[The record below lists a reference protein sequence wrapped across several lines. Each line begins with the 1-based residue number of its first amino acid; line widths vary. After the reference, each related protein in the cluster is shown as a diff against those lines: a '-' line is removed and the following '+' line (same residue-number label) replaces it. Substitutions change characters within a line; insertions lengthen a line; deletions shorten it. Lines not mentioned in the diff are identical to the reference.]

1 MATDHGS
8 STQLH
13 APPPLGCQHHCPPTR
28 LSSSQTDVLKG
39 KRNKEGLQLGSH
51 TAFPESFQN
60 DVTRSHLEAQTSK
73 PPNFVY
79 QSAKQRSA
87 NNQG

>member
-8 STQLH
+8 STQLYT
-13 APPPLGCQHHCPPTR
+13 PPPLGCPPTR

-39 KRNKEGLQLGSH
+39 KRSKEGLQRGSH

-79 QSAKQRSA
+79 RSAKQRSA